1 MTKRLFPL
9 LVAVLFLAPLVSA
22 EQASAPNPGA
32 WSGTIVYSSCNA
44 DEAFNESP
52 ECFRSVPGAKL
63 SLYDD
68 TNRVMYALEPQE
80 RVTVHPGDSVTV
92 RGILEDD
99 AIHIKSIEIM
109 SIGLAVS
116 QKAPPFSAR
125 DQFGRVQTLDSL
137 KGPKGTVL
145 LFFRSADW

>member
-1 MTKRLFPL
+1 MIDRFFPL
-9 LVAVLFLAPLVSA
+9 AAVLCLAPFLASA
-22 EQASAPNPGA
+22 QTSPPNPGA

-52 ECFRSVPGAKL
+52 KCFRSVPGAKL

-68 TNRVMYALEPQE
+68 TNNVMYALEPQE

-92 RGILEDD
+92 RGTLNGDVIRV
-99 AIHIKSIEIM
+99 ASIRLTA
-109 SIGLAVS
+109 IGLAIG
-116 QKAPPFSAR
+116 QKAPAFSLH